1 MEIMEMAAELGK
13 LIKQSDDYKRYEA
26 ADKAYDEDLDL
37 LKLISEYNAQRE
49 AVEEEERKSEPDQT
63 IIENIEKRIR
73 ELYTEITGNATFI
86 AYNEAQ
92 NALNKIMQDV
102 NNEITYQVTGQRPC
116 THDCSTCG
124 GCH

>member
-1 MEIMEMAAELGK
+1 MEMAAELGK